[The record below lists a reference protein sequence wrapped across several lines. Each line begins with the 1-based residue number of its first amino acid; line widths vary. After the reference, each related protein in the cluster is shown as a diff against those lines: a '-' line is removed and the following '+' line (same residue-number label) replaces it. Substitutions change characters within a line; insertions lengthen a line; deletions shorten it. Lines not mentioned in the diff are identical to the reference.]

1 MDYNWQ
7 EHWNWL
13 RFEYRRLEEEMRAI
27 NATLNSREASGWD
40 RADALIRAANNLCHI
55 LRECDKRGLYDAI
68 ASGIEDQ
75 HNAYREKVLAELS
88 QILREEESLL
98 YEAGMT
104 SDETKSIIH
113 EIGDLLKDQRDQ
125 GPIELHAWKTRLSKS
140 TDEICNFPKHELL
153 LRAKDFG
160 GWVKKVDKR
169 WSIVKA
175 IVVGAANSFIATQL
189 PEPKTITTLSKV
201 LSIVVSWILGKEE
214 DRDSV

>member
-1 MDYNWQ
+1 
-7 EHWNWL
+7 
-13 RFEYRRLEEEMRAI
+13 
-27 NATLNSREASGWD
+27 
-40 RADALIRAANNLCHI
+40 
-55 LRECDKRGLYDAI
+55 
-68 ASGIEDQ
+68 
-75 HNAYREKVLAELS
+75 
-88 QILREEESLL
+88 
-98 YEAGMT
+98 MT

-175 IVVGAANSFIATQL
+175 IVVGAANSFMATQL
-189 PEPKTITTLSKV
+189 PEPQTITTLSKV